1 VTGVIAL
8 IVALAV
14 ATCVGVV
21 VRRRAGKIKSFPR
34 TDNGD
39 SPGTSAPAE
48 ILTEGDLGA
57 SLGER
62 GTLVQFST
70 EFCAYCGPT
79 REMLK
84 EISAERPGVA
94 FVEVDA
100 AERMD
105 LTRRLKVFST
115 PTVLVLGPN
124 GAIAARSAG
133 QPQKAALLQAVRSV
147 LEDGV
152 RS

>member
-14 ATCVGVV
+14 ASVVGFA
-21 VRRRAGKIKSFPR
+21 VRRRAGKVRSFPR

-39 SPGTSAPAE
+39 SVGTSPSAE
-48 ILTEGDLGA
+48 ILTGDDLGA

-62 GTLVQFST
+62 ATLVQFST

-79 REMLK
+79 RELLK
-84 EISAERPGVA
+84 EIAAERPGVP

-115 PTVLVLGPN
+115 PTVLVLRPN
-124 GAIAARSAG
+124 GTIAARSAG
-133 QPQKAALLQAVRSV
+133 KPEKAALRQAVRSV
-147 LEDGV
+147 LDDGV